1 MNQPTHAKD
10 ADFSQTPASYTYQ
23 NDEIDL
29 GALIKKIWATRGL
42 VFLSIFV
49 AAALYIAFTAFSY
62 TTKAGFVRYSQ
73 VFDLTFDGVQ
83 KGQFPNGSPFT
94 MSDIVSPAVLN
105 NVFRQHN
112 LAEYGLK
119 LDEFR
124 RSVSIEPYS
133 PETPFIK
140 QRFESQITKNMS
152 ATETA
157 ELQSALKEA
166 LSQAQKGAVRIS
178 LAFEE
183 NALPN
188 ALAQQV
194 LLDIVETWAVST
206 IQNDGVL
213 QLDIPMYTAK
223 IFDEERFEGLDY
235 LIGIELLL
243 ENIALIEGNI
253 TRLKEQPNAA
263 NVVDVETGLNL
274 EDLQK
279 TIRDIKRYDLR
290 QLMDPIKELGL
301 TRNKEVVE
309 LYYNRQLS
317 EMALEKQFW
326 VQRSELTARVLQG
339 FNASGQ
345 PLTQVQNSGQSATTQ
360 LGDAFL
366 DRLVELSQQSGE
378 QEFRQELTQQILEYQ
393 NKALTIEQ
401 RLEEIKLV
409 LSALQSNVGDAA
421 KLRSVYLEQVQE
433 SLPKVLSDLR
443 NYTNVIG
450 RMHQQLGKQAS
461 GSTGELIL
469 PQGGSFYV
477 AEASPI
483 TKKNILILI
492 ALSIGVG
499 FMAMLVGLMRQIGSR
514 KD

>member
-10 ADFSQTPASYTYQ
+10 ADFSQTSAPYAYQ

-29 GALIKKIWATRGL
+29 GELIKKIWATRGL
-42 VFLSIFV
+42 VFLSVFV

-62 TTKAGFVRYSQ
+62 ASKAGFVRYSQ

-94 MSDIVSPAVLN
+94 MTEMTSPAVLN
-105 NVFRQHN
+105 AVFRQHN
-112 LAEYGLK
+112 LGENGLK

-124 RSVSIEPYS
+124 RAVSIEPFS

-152 ATETA
+152 AAELA
-157 ELQSALKEA
+157 ELQTGLKNE

-178 LAFEE
+178 LTFEK
-183 NALPN
+183 NALPS

-243 ENIALIEGNI
+243 DNIELVEGNI
-253 TRLKEQPNAA
+253 EKLKEQPNAA
-263 NVVDVETGLNL
+263 NVVDTETGFNL
-274 EDLQK
+274 EDLNK
-279 TIRDIKRYDLR
+279 TISDIKQYDLR

-317 EMALEKQFW
+317 ELSLEKQFW

-339 FNASGQ
+339 FNSSGQ
-345 PLTQVQNSGQSATTQ
+345 DITQGQSSSQSAMPQ

-378 QEFRQELTQQILEYQ
+378 QEFRQKLTQQVLEYQ

-401 RLEEIKLV
+401 RIEEIKLV

-421 KLRSVYLEQVQE
+421 KLRSVYLEQVKQ
-433 SLPKVLSDLR
+433 SLPKVLAELR
-443 NYTNVIG
+443 NYTKVIG

-461 GSTGELIL
+461 GSTGQLAL
-469 PQGGSFYV
+469 PQGGSFEV

-492 ALSIGVG
+492 ALCIGVG
-499 FMAMLVGLMRQIGSR
+499 FMAMLVGLMRQMGR
-514 KD
+514 KA